1 MGKIYQWYDVMAD
14 IAIKKKNEVYITV
27 HTDPSIAQELVDHFS
42 FDAPG
47 AKFHPLF
54 RNKIWD
60 GKIRLF
66 SMFTKELYAGLI
78 SYLEHFAEVNNYKI
92 DYEQYHIQA
101 DAANPEI
108 IKEFVESL
116 NLSLPEGAAIRDYQL
131 DAIYKA
137 VLNARSL
144 LLSPTG
150 SGKSLI
156 IYCLLRWNE
165 EFGRRQLIL
174 VPTTSLVEQMY
185 ADFESYSKNNGW
197 KVSENCSRIY
207 AGHSKENLLPIVIST
222 WQSIYELPKKFFE
235 GYQVVYGDEAH
246 TFKAKSLTGIMHKL
260 VNTPYR
266 IGTTGTLDGS
276 KTHKLVLEGLFGP
289 VYKVT
294 TTKQLMDNDQ
304 LAELKIFGLVLQ
316 YPDDVK
322 KACKDN
328 KYPDEMSFLCG
339 YEPRNKFIRNLALSQ
354 TGNSLVLF
362 QYVEK
367 HGQILFDMIKAKAGD
382 RKVFFVFGGTETV
395 DREDIRR
402 ITEQESDAII
412 VASYGTFSTGINI
425 RNLHN
430 IIFASPT
437 KSRIRNLQSVGRGLR
452 KGDAKTHCNLYD
464 IGDDLTWKA
473 RKNYTLLHM
482 IERIK
487 TYNDEHFDYNLVK
500 VPLNVL

>member
-1 MGKIYQWYDVMAD
+1 MTD
-14 IAIKKKNEVYITV
+14 IVIKKKNNVYLTV
-27 HTDPSIAQELVDHFS
+27 QADPGVAQELTDHFS

-54 RNKIWD
+54 RNKVWD

-66 SMFTKELYAGLI
+66 SMFTKELYVGLL

-92 DYEQYHIQA
+92 DYTEYVEQS
-101 DAANPEI
+101 DSVTLEL
-108 IKEFVESL
+108 IKEFVNGL
-116 NLSLPEGAAIRDYQL
+116 NLYLPDNSSVREYQL
-131 DAIYKA
+131 DAVYRAIKDG
-137 VLNARSL
+137 RRL

-156 IYCLLRWNE
+156 LYCLIRWNE
-165 EFGRRQLIL
+165 KFGRKQLLL

-185 ADFESYSKNNGW
+185 TDFQSYSQNNGW
-197 KVSENCSRIY
+197 KASENCSRIY
-207 AGHSKENLLPIVIST
+207 AGHSKENLLPITIST
-222 WQSIYELPKKFFE
+222 WQSVYDLPKKFF
-235 GYQVVYGDEAH
+235 GGFDCVYGDEAH

-266 IGTTGTLDGS
+266 IGTTGTLDGA
-276 KTHKLVLEGLFGP
+276 KTHRLVLEGLFGQ

-294 TTKQLMDNDQ
+294 TTRDLMDNDQ
-304 LAELKIFGLVLQ
+304 LAELKIFGIVLQ

-322 KACKDN
+322 KLNKDN
-328 KYPDEMSFLCG
+328 KYPDEMDFLCG
-339 YEPRNKFIRNLALSQ
+339 YEPRNKFIRNLALKQ

-362 QYVEK
+362 QFVEK
-367 HGQILFDMIKAKAGD
+367 HGSILFDMIQAKVTD
-382 RKVFFVFGGTETV
+382 RKVFFVYGGTDTEQ
-395 DREDIRR
+395 RENIRK
-402 ITEQESDAII
+402 ITETENDAII

-473 RKNYTLLHM
+473 RKNYTLHHM

-487 TYNDEHFDYNLVK
+487 MYNEENFDYKLVK
-500 VPLNVL
+500 VDL

>member
-1 MGKIYQWYDVMAD
+1 MAD
-14 IAIKKKNEVYITV
+14 IAIKKKNNVYLTV
-27 HTDPSIAQELVDHFS
+27 QSDPSIAQELVDHFS

-66 SMFTKELYAGLI
+66 SMFTKELYVGLKT
-78 SYLEHFAEVNNYKI
+78 YLEHFAEVNQYTI
-92 DYEQYHIQA
+92 DYSEYIEQSDSLTI
-101 DAANPEI
+101 ELLR
-108 IKEFVESL
+108 EFINEL
-116 NLSLPEGAAIRDYQL
+116 NLLLPGGESIRDYQL
-131 DAIYKA
+131 DAVYRAITDG
-137 VLNARSL
+137 RRR
-144 LLSPTG
+144 LLSQTG

-165 EFGRRQLIL
+165 KFGRRQLIL

-185 ADFESYSKNNGW
+185 ADFQSYSQNNGW

-222 WQSIYELPKKFFE
+222 WQSVYELPKKFFE
-235 GYQVVYGDEAH
+235 NYQVVYGDEAH
-246 TFKAKSLTGIMHKL
+246 TFKAKSLTGIMHKM

-266 IGTTGTLDGS
+266 IGTTGTLDGT
-276 KTHKLVLEGLFGP
+276 KTHRLVLEGLFGS

-294 TTKQLMDNDQ
+294 STKQLMDNDQ
-304 LAELKIFGLVLQ
+304 LAELIIFGLILQ

-328 KYPDEMSFLCG
+328 KYPDEMDFLCG
-339 YEPRNKFIRNLALSQ
+339 YEPRNKFIRNLALKQ

-382 RKVFFVFGGTETV
+382 RKVFFVFGGTETA

-402 ITEQESDAII
+402 ITELENDAII

-437 KSRIRNLQSVGRGLR
+437 KSKIRNLQSVGRGLR

-487 TYNDEHFDYNLVK
+487 TYNDEHFDYKLVK
-500 VPLNVL
+500 VPL